1 MDFIGYLI
9 AGLSGGIL
17 GGMGMGGGTA
27 LIPLLSIFFSMNQ
40 HSAQAINLLAFLPMA
55 VIALVIHT
63 KNKLVD
69 YKGALFIIIPGVITC
84 ALGSLLADA
93 MGGGLLRRLFGG
105 FLIVL
110 AVFGFLSTRKKN
122 GKAKKD

>member
-1 MDFIGYLI
+1 MEFVGYLI
-9 AGLSGGIL
+9 AGISGGIL

-55 VIALVIHT
+55 AITLIIHT

-69 YKGALFIIIPGVITC
+69 YKGVLFVVIPGIITC
-84 ALGSLLADA
+84 ALGSLLAGA
-93 MGGGLLRRLFGG
+93 IGGGLLKRLFGG

-110 AVFGFLSTRKKN
+110 SVFSFLSTKKQREKN
-122 GKAKKD
+122 KKE